1 MSDAIASATPFRLH
15 PGWVWDSED
24 FKEEGNL
31 TPSWMLS
38 CCEYLFFLEEQL
50 RDSEAG
56 EPEPNSKRARTQ
68 EPSVTI
74 SLLDEIHIDL
84 YTDEDVA
91 SMDIIGDDPVPKS
104 PPESITIVASDDDS
118 SDEVQVV
125 SMKMPRSLFLDKWT
139 RRASFYG
146 ISPYC
151 FQNLYLAG
159 APPILFNSLRFLH
172 TLSYH

>member
-1 MSDAIASATPFRLH
+1 MGGPPAVSDAIASATPFRLH
-15 PGWVWDSED
+15 PGCVWDSED

-91 SMDIIGDDPVPKS
+91 SMDIIGDDPFQSRLRKAS
-104 PPESITIVASDDDS
+104 PLLPATTT
-118 SDEVQVV
+118 VV
-125 SMKMPRSLFLDKWT
+125 MRCRSC
-139 RRASFYG
+139 R
-146 ISPYC
+146 
-151 FQNLYLAG
+151 
-159 APPILFNSLRFLH
+159 
-172 TLSYH
+172 